1 MIAPVLPQARLLA
14 VTAAAHP
21 YPLIFATL
29 SGAHLY
35 GFASADSD
43 FDLRGSHLLPLAEC
57 LGLAKPQET
66 IERSEEREGREV
78 DLVTHDLRKF
88 ILLLLRDNGYVLEQL
103 YSPLVVH
110 TSADHAELA
119 HIARGCI
126 TSGCVR
132 HYLGFAQGQ
141 WQLFA
146 GEQPR
151 RIKRLLY
158 VYRVLLTGIHM
169 MSTGEVNANLLECNE
184 EEKLPFLPELVARKI
199 AGGERGELIDAQLAI
214 HEAEVARLRR
224 KLQEAA
230 EASHLPK
237 GATCRRELDDYLLR
251 VRLETPKNLA

>member
-1 MIAPVLPQARLLA
+1 VTTPALPQAPLLA
-14 VTAAAHP
+14 AAAAAHP
-21 YPLIFATL
+21 YPLVFVTL

-43 FDLRGSHLLPLAEC
+43 FDLRGSHLLRLAEC
-57 LGLAKPQET
+57 LGLAKPPET
-66 IERSEEREGREV
+66 IERTEKRESTEI

-110 TSADHAELA
+110 TSAEHEELA
-119 HIARGCI
+119 RIARGCI

-132 HYLGFAQGQ
+132 HYLGFAHGQ
-141 WQLFA
+141 WQVFV

-151 RIKRLLY
+151 RVKRLLY

-169 MSTGEVNANLLECNE
+169 MRSGEVNANLLECNV
-184 EEKLPFLPELVARKI
+184 EEKLSFLPDLVARKLE
-199 AGGERGELIDAQLAI
+199 GGERGALVDADTAF
-214 HEAEVARLRR
+214 HEAEVARLRG

-230 EASHLPK
+230 DVSHLP
-237 GATCRRELDDYLLR
+237 GAATCRRELDDYLLR
-251 VRLETPKNLA
+251 VRLATM